1 MTRPADNSGKRLLRL
16 KQAALYLSLSTWT
29 LRGIIQAGQL
39 PIVVYGP
46 NTPWLVDVKDL
57 DTWIE
62 KHKSAL

>member
-1 MTRPADNSGKRLLRL
+1 MTRPADNSGKRLLKL
-16 KQAALYLSLSTWT
+16 KQAAVYLSLSTWT

-39 PIVVYGP
+39 PIVVYAP
-46 NTPWLVDVKDL
+46 NTPWLIDVKDL

>member
-1 MTRPADNSGKRLLRL
+1 MKRPADNTGRRLLKL
-16 KQAALYLSLSTWT
+16 KHAALYLSLSTWT

-39 PIVVYGP
+39 PIVVYAP

-57 DTWIE
+57 DAWIE

>member
-1 MTRPADNSGKRLLRL
+1 MTRSADNSGKRLLKL
-16 KQAALYLSLSTWT
+16 KQAAVYLSLSTWA

-39 PIVVYGP
+39 PIVVYAP